1 MTYADLHPFVS
12 YRAGGELDKS
22 NFCRVTFQCRQP
34 SSILAGSSDSLEL
47 LTTESVLSPPNDHL
61 DDYRT
66 THPYERLSNGTARKA
81 TLDSDHSVV
90 TD

>member
-1 MTYADLHPFVS
+1 MTYADLHPSVS
-12 YRAGGELDKS
+12 YRVGAELDKS
-22 NFCRVTFQCRQP
+22 NFCWVTFQCRQP
-34 SSILAGSSDSLEL
+34 SSILAGSRDSDEL
-47 LTTESVLSPPNDHL
+47 LTTGSILSPCDDQL
-61 DDYRT
+61 DGYRI

>member
-12 YRAGGELDKS
+12 YRAGGELDKPD
-22 NFCRVTFQCRQP
+22 FCRVTFQCRQP